1 MENSDSSLTLE
12 CLLELYLKHQILRP
26 ASVICYKNA
35 VRTFSRFATEGC
47 KSRSISELTGDFLLE
62 WRKWILSTCSGTTF
76 NMHRRHIRALLNFA
90 VREGHLEKS
99 PLTKISAAP
108 TGKRRPK
115 TVPVNWLRKTRQLL
129 DQNHPRLAPSWFWRC
144 VFDTMFFGMMRRR
157 QVVEL
162 RWRDVH
168 FRNSSI
174 TLSAEGSKSRKEWA
188 IPLPKTVMQQLA
200 ALKDK
205 TKQILDREVHP
216 NEQVFCWPLFSKN
229 RAQMRHSQM
238 RIEHLSAQFIKLSDL
253 LGYTIS
259 AHRVRHTSASVMLA
273 RSTDLKGT
281 SEMLGHSSITLTADT
296 YIHPSLSALRKTQKK
311 LPFYA
316 E

>member
-1 MENSDSSLTLE
+1 MQTEDPLPTLTY
-12 CLLELYLKHQILRP
+12 LLHLYLKHRILRP
-26 ASVICYKNA
+26 ASVICYENA
-35 VRTFSRFATEGC
+35 VRSIGRFSKFKG
-47 KSRSISELTGDFLLE
+47 SSSELKQLTVDHLLE
-62 WRKWILSTCSGTTF
+62 WRGWVLSTCSGTTF

-90 VREGHLEKS
+90 VREGILEKS
-99 PLTKISAAP
+99 PLTKVSAAP

-129 DQNHPRLAPSWFWRC
+129 DQNHPRLAPAWFWRC

-162 RWRDVH
+162 RWCDVH
-168 FRNSSI
+168 FRSSSI

-188 IPLPKTVMQQLA
+188 IPLPKTVIQQIA
-200 ALKDK
+200 ALKDM
-205 TKQILDREVHP
+205 TKQILGREVRP
-216 NEQVFCWPLFSKN
+216 NEQVFRWPLFSKN

-238 RIEHLSAQFIKLSDL
+238 KIEHLSAQFLKLSKL